1 MNLIFC
7 VLFFI
12 FSVSQI
18 QSAKILGV
26 FPYPSK
32 SHSILGQS
40 LFVEL
45 AKRGHTVTYVSPYP
59 LKKQPQNYKDIAIT
73 SKDLFDA
80 FNEEIDGSFEVTD
93 VNPFIMLKYW
103 IENVARIHES
113 VLSDPAVQKLLE
125 SDEKF
130 DLCIIDFLMNESLV
144 GFGAQFG
151 CKIIGM
157 STMGQ
162 VKYINDMMHAP
173 MPMSTVWLVLLLLD
187 V

>member
-1 MNLIFC
+1 MKNLFCSIF
-7 VLFFI
+7 LYL
-12 FSVSQI
+12 SVSWV

-32 SHSILGQS
+32 SHSILGQA

-45 AKRGHTVTYVSPYP
+45 ANRGHSVTYLSPFP
-59 LKKQPQNYKDIAIT
+59 FKSSPNENYRDIAIT

-80 FNEEIDGSFEVTD
+80 FNEEIDGSFEATD
-93 VNPFIMLKYW
+93 VNPFFMLKYW
-103 IENVARIHES
+103 IENVARMQETM
-113 VLSDPAVQKLLE
+113 LSDPAVQRLIK

-130 DLCIIDFLMNESLV
+130 DVCVIEFLMNESLL

-157 STMGQ
+157 STFGQ
-162 VKYINDMMHAP
+162 VKYINDMIHAP
-173 MPMSTVWLVLLLLD
+173 MPLSTVW
-187 V
+187 

>member
-1 MNLIFC
+1 MKIIFFALILL
-7 VLFFI
+7 VSL
-12 FSVSQI
+12 SQI

-45 AKRGHTVTYVSPYP
+45 AKRGHSVTYLSPFP
-59 LKKQPQNYKDIAIT
+59 LKKPHENYRDVAIT
-73 SKDLFDA
+73 SQDLFDA
-80 FNEEIDGSFEVTD
+80 FNEEIDGSFDATD
-93 VNPFIMLKYW
+93 VNLFIMLKYW
-103 IENVARIHES
+103 IKNVARMQES
-113 VLSDPAVQKLLE
+113 VFSDSAVQKLLK

-130 DLCIIDFLMNESLV
+130 DLCIIEFLMNESLL

-157 STMGQ
+157 STLGQ
-162 VKYINDMMHAP
+162 VKYINDMIHSP
-173 MPMSTVWLVLLLLD
+173 MPLSTVWLVLS
-187 V
+187 